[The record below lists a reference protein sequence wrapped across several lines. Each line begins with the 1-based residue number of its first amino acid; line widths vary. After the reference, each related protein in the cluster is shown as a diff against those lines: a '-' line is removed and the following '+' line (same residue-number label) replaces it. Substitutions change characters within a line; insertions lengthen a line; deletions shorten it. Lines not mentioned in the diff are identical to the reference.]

1 MPEVGEQAALKA
13 INRSAIPLIGRR
25 EEYDELI
32 DGMAEASY
40 VLIGE
45 ASHGTQEFYQQRAEI
60 TKRLIEE
67 KGFRGVAIEA
77 DWPDAYRV
85 HRYVTNLDGGVEDS
99 DDALSGFKRF
109 PSWMWRNRV
118 VKDFVEWLRLH
129 NNSLQPGQPK
139 VGFYGLDLYSLYS
152 SIKAVLDYLGKVDPA
167 AAERARFRYSCFD
180 HFVENTEAYGYA
192 AGFELDESCEKV
204 VIEQL
209 TDLQKRAL
217 DYLRRDGQV
226 AEEEYFQIVQNA
238 RLVKNA
244 EKYYREMF
252 RGRVSSWNIRDT
264 HMAETLEALGE
275 HFEEGGKPA
284 KLVIW
289 AHNSH
294 IGDAT
299 ATEFGQQ
306 GEVNLGQLVRQ
317 KHPDDCFL
325 LGFTTYQGTVT
336 AASDWGAPAETKRV
350 RPALPGSYEEL
361 FHLTCVPRFLIT
373 LWDYEAAIGEL
384 KQARLERAIGVI
396 YRPESERVS
405 HYFYARLSDQ
415 FDAVIHID
423 QTCAVEPLEF
433 APQPL
438 DRETVE
444 TYPSGV

>member
-1 MPEVGEQAALKA
+1 MPEVGEQAVIKA
-13 INRSAIPLIGRR
+13 INNSALPLAGRV
-25 EEYDELI
+25 EEYDALI
-32 DGMAEASY
+32 DRMAEASF

-45 ASHGTQEFYQQRAEI
+45 ATHGTHEFYQQRAEI
-60 TKRLIEE
+60 TKRLITE
-67 KGFRGVAIEA
+67 KGFRAVAMEA

-85 HRYVTNLDGGVEDS
+85 HRYVTKSGPIKDS
-99 DDALSGFKRF
+99 ADSLSGFKRF
-109 PSWMWRNRV
+109 PTWMWRNRV
-118 VKDFVEWLRLH
+118 VKEFVEWLRSH
-129 NNSLQPGQPK
+129 NNSREPDQPK
-139 VGFYGLDLYSLYS
+139 AGFFGLDLYGLYS
-152 SIKAVLDYLGKVDPA
+152 SIKTVLDYLTKVDPA

-180 HFVENTEAYGYA
+180 HFGENTKAYGYA

-209 TDLQKRAL
+209 TDLQKSAV

-226 AEEEYFQIVQNA
+226 AEEEYFQVIQNA
-238 RLVKNA
+238 RLIKNA

-264 HMAETLEALGE
+264 HMTESLEALAE
-275 HFEEGGKPA
+275 HFKQRGQEA
-284 KLVIW
+284 KIVVW

-306 GEVNLGQLVRQ
+306 GEVNLGQLIRQ
-317 KHPDDCFL
+317 KYPDDCFL
-325 LGFTTYQGTVT
+325 LGFTTYEGTVT
-336 AASDWGAPAETKRV
+336 AAADWGEPAETKRV
-350 RPALPGSYEEL
+350 RPALRGSYEEL
-361 FHLTCVPRFLIT
+361 FHRTGIPRFLIT

-415 FDAVIHID
+415 FDAVIHLD
-423 QTCAVEPLEF
+423 QTRAVEPLESV
-433 APQPL
+433 PQPL
-438 DRETVE
+438 EAEAAE